1 MATNTTNTIL
11 KHETAATSTA
21 AKVCRL
27 TILPAELRNVIYR
40 HVLLSEHSIDIAA
53 ARSKSSLLET
63 CKQIRQEASSMFY
76 SENTF
81 VWQATDGNCNGLI
94 SWLAAIGPE
103 SAASI
108 PQLKIDFQLSDV
120 FRAAAPTTE
129 ISNVTREDVKER
141 FAFEVA
147 AKDELRRCVS
157 VLLPLPRLGLSYNR
171 VLMAEDESELMKGD
185 TWGWEMHTKF
195 NDALWKVC
203 IGARREIGPIMKAEL
218 RGESTRD
225 LFRRR

>member
-1 MATNTTNTIL
+1 MAIDSTNTIL
-11 KHETAATSTA
+11 KQNAA
-21 AKVCRL
+21 AKSTVPKACRL
-27 TILPAELRNVIYR
+27 TTLPAELRNKIYR
-40 HVLLSEHSIDIAA
+40 YALLSEDAIAIAA

-63 CKQIRQEASSMFY
+63 CKRIRHEASSIFY
-76 SENTF
+76 SENIF

-108 PQLKIDFQLSDV
+108 PQLKIDFQLSDI

-157 VLLPLPRLGLSYNR
+157 VLLPLPRLGLSYNC
-171 VLMAEDESELMKGD
+171 VLMAEDESELIKGD
-185 TWGWEMHTKF
+185 TWGWATHTKF
-195 NDALWKVC
+195 NDFVWKVC
-203 IGARREIGPIMKAEL
+203 IGAHKEIGPIMAAEL

-225 LFRRR
+225 LFRRK